1 MSSYMS
7 PYIISPIY
15 LYDKPLG
22 LSMGLLDL
30 FRPKKKKSVKKASGK
45 GKLRKP
51 SRQKRLQ
58 SKATQKPLQ
67 SRQLSKKRANL
78 VVIDPGIEVKPEIE
92 DPLISI
98 SRQLTKIQDALE
110 KSHRTMQSGMQSLR
124 DDHHT
129 IIERQVT
136 PDNVAEAFE
145 NRKHELEQQK
155 ENIEDELDILEIDQK
170 ILDSLNEKKLRSI
183 TISEELNLSRQY
195 TASRLSHLIDSGFVK
210 RTKRGR
216 SVYYTLNKH

>member
-1 MSSYMS
+1 MS
-7 PYIISPIY
+7 PYIIFLIY
-15 LYDKPLG
+15 LYYKPLC
-22 LSMGLLDL
+22 LSMGIFD
-30 FRPKKKKSVKKASGK
+30 FIKPKKKKSVKKASSK
-45 GKLRKP
+45 GKTRKP
-51 SRQKRLQ
+51 TGQKRLQ
-58 SKATQKPLQ
+58 TKATQNSLQ
-67 SRQLSKKRANL
+67 THQIPKKRANI
-78 VVIDPGIEVKPEIE
+78 VVIDPKIEAKTEIE

-110 KSHRTMQSGMQSLR
+110 KSHTTIQTGMQSLR

-145 NRKHELEQQK
+145 NHKRELETEK
-155 ENIEDELDILEIDQK
+155 TNIETELDILEIDQK
-170 ILDSLNEKKLRSI
+170 ILDSLKEKKLRSI
-183 TISEELNLSRQY
+183 TVSEELNLSRQY

-216 SVYYTLNKH
+216 SVYYSLITS